1 MFGLLEQGNFIHS
14 VPVMVV
20 HACNPVFGNWRQGT
34 RSQKCKV
41 IFSYVESAWDTGN
54 SVLKIFYLFY
64 SREYKVYIWK
74 SEQEN

>member
-1 MFGLLEQGNFIHS
+1 MFGLIEQGNFIHS

-41 IFSYVESAWDTGN
+41 ILSYVESLKSAWDTGN
-54 SVLKIFYLFY
+54 SV
-64 SREYKVYIWK
+64 
-74 SEQEN
+74 